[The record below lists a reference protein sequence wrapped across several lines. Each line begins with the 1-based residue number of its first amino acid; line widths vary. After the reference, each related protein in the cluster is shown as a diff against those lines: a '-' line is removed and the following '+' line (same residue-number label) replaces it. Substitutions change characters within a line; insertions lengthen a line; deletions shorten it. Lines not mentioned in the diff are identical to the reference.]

1 MAKLVPVPI
10 QSDITGFVWLDWF
23 NNLYT
28 VIKQIPVFGT
38 YTASAAPPIVGYIT
52 VVDSAGVTRRLAVV

>member
-1 MAKLVPVPI
+1 MAKLVPAPI

-23 NNLYT
+23 NNLYA